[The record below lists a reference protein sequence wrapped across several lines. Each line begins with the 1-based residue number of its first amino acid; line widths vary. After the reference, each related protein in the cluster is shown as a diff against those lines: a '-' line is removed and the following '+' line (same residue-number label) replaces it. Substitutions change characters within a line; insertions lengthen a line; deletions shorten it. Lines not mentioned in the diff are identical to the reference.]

1 MISRTC
7 TTDTP
12 KRKSKPQPPLKRIA
26 SFLRSPFR
34 RKHSMSKNE
43 KAQSLLKCFNYEQI
57 ANATNEFH
65 QDNLVG
71 RGRYSGVYKGDLC
84 MSMFMKLYV
93 INSNYSI
100 REDEFDDLDDSD
112 EYLKEYE

>member
-1 MISRTC
+1 MVSRTY
-7 TTDTP
+7 TTDRP
-12 KRKSKPQPPLKRIA
+12 KRRSKPQSPLKCIA
-26 SFLRSPFR
+26 SFLGSPFR

-43 KAQSLLKCFNYEQI
+43 KAQPLLKCYSYEQI

-71 RGRYSGVYKGDLC
+71 RGGYSEVYKDDLC
-84 MSMFMKLYV
+84 LSMFIKLYV

-100 REDEFDDLDDSD
+100 REDEFDDLDDSN

>member
-1 MISRTC
+1 KYSTMISRTC

-65 QDNLVG
+65 Q
-71 RGRYSGVYKGDLC
+71 
-84 MSMFMKLYV
+84 
-93 INSNYSI
+93 
-100 REDEFDDLDDSD
+100 
-112 EYLKEYE
+112 